1 MGGHLW
7 SVIEKSGDKYLVVT
21 TSDNETVARETFR
34 KTLGSTINIE
44 KVEYVSFVHA
54 VQS

>member
-7 SVIEKSGDKYLVVT
+7 KIQELNGDKYLIVT
-21 TSDNETVARETFR
+21 TSDNEQAARETFR
-34 KTLGSTINIE
+34 KVLGSTINIY

-54 VQS
+54 VQG